1 MFRMLYSSFVSC
13 VLFSPRQGG
22 GGKGIRR
29 VGSSDQVAAALRQ
42 VQGEVPGSPIFVMKL
57 APVCRHLE
65 VQLIADEWGD
75 AMAIFG
81 RDCSIQ
87 RRHQKII
94 EVRLLSVCVHLMG
107 FPKFM
112 FSVLKTVVYL
122 YFCGRKHKSKYTH
135 AP

>member
-1 MFRMLYSSFVSC
+1 
-13 VLFSPRQGG
+13 
-22 GGKGIRR
+22 
-29 VGSSDQVAAALRQ
+29 LRQ

-94 EVRLLSVCVHLMG
+94 EVRMATFVSALCCVFSESICTCCFYCLKAIKLSRM
-107 FPKFM
+107 
-112 FSVLKTVVYL
+112 
-122 YFCGRKHKSKYTH
+122 KHV
-135 AP
+135 PL

>member
-1 MFRMLYSSFVSC
+1 M
-13 VLFSPRQGG
+13 
-22 GGKGIRR
+22 
-29 VGSSDQVAAALRQ
+29 RQ

-57 APVCRHLE
+57 APVCRHWE

-94 EVRLLSVCVHLMG
+94 EVRIATFVSALCVFFRNQYARVLFICPKASILSRM
-107 FPKFM
+107 
-112 FSVLKTVVYL
+112 
-122 YFCGRKHKSKYTH
+122 KHV
-135 AP
+135 PL